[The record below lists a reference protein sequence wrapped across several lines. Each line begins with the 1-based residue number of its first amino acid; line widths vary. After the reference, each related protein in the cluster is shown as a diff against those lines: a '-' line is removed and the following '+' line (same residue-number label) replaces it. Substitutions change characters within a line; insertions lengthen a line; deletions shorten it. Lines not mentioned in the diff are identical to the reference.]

1 MKNNHHKYTLFSWN
15 VNGIRAIEKKGFIE
29 WLNKENPDFL
39 CLQET
44 KAHPE
49 QLSKDLIE
57 VKGYTSYWNQA
68 EKKGYSGVAVYAGIK
83 PDNVEFGFGNK
94 IFDQEGRVL
103 ILEYESFFLINVY
116 FPNGNS
122 SGERLKFK
130 LDFYLEFFKYIQKIK
145 KKQKKIIICG
155 DLNTAHN
162 EIDLA
167 RPKENS
173 KNSGFLPEE
182 RALIDQFIDLGF
194 IDSFRFLHKDTAA
207 YSWWDYKTRA
217 RQRDVAWRLDYFF
230 INDLAKEALI
240 DAFILKDVLGSD
252 HCPVGITLKI

>member
-1 MKNNHHKYTLFSWN
+1 MKNNKYTFISWN
-15 VNGIRAIEKKGFIE
+15 VNGIRAIEKKGFID
-29 WLNKENPDFL
+29 WLNRQNPDFL

-49 QLSKDLIE
+49 QLNSKLLE
-57 VKGYTSYWNQA
+57 VKGYNTYWNKA
-68 EKKGYSGVAVYAGIK
+68 LKKGYSGVAVYSRLK
-83 PDNVEFGFGNK
+83 PENVGYGFGNE
-94 IFDQEGRVL
+94 IFDQEGRTL
-103 ILEYESFFLINVY
+103 ILEYADFFLINIY

-122 SGERLKFK
+122 SAERLQFK
-130 LDFYLEFFKYIQKIK
+130 VDFYLEFFKFIEKIMSRG
-145 KKQKKIIICG
+145 KKIIVCG

-194 IDSFRFLHKDTAA
+194 VDTFRSLHKDTVA
-207 YSWWDYKTRA
+207 YSWWDYKTQA
-217 RQRDVAWRLDYFF
+217 RQRDVGWRLDYFF
-230 INDLAKEALI
+230 IDNASSSFLT
-240 DAFILKDVLGSD
+240 DAFILNDVFGSD